1 MQSLRNYNE
10 RLQLQLQSPS
20 PIPVSVNLT
29 DGSSPRKGRR
39 RKRNR
44 RNFPLF
50 HWEPAGCNDAGHEP
64 QDADEFRDWVTV
76 PLRRQDRD
84 SLQPGG
90 TATPRKGTE
99 GIIITRFKLKLTYMV
114 SIHN

>member
-44 RNFPLF
+44 RNFPSISGELA
-50 HWEPAGCNDAGHEP
+50 ESNDAGHEP
-64 QDADEFRDWVTV
+64 QDADEFGDWVTV
-76 PLRRQDRD
+76 PLRRQHLGR
-84 SLQPGG
+84 GG
-90 TATPRKGTE
+90 KG
-99 GIIITRFKLKLTYMV
+99 L
-114 SIHN
+114 